1 MDITNWL
8 RQVWAKAASRYK
20 SSSSSSNGLTNVQA
34 SAVKPKM
41 TAEDVIE
48 KFDDGFAS
56 LIERLD
62 VMNENMGC
70 ALEINQ
76 KLVDC
81 LGELPTVLECVP
93 QHTRNSK
100 EALDAALEQIRASND
115 LNAAVAKSIEAIP
128 QETVRQTEAIYDVR
142 ETLVDSL
149 EINKSV
155 RNELGRF
162 NDTISRLESTAAGQ
176 TESIMQMSRTFASSE
191 RYFKYMMDKQ
201 AKRFMWIFI
210 AALSIC
216 MISIFALAGLIV
228 YLLTK

>member
-1 MDITNWL
+1 MDITNWV
-8 RQVWAKAASRYK
+8 RQVWNKAASRCK
-20 SSSSSSNGLTNVQA
+20 SSSSDSNGLTNVQA
-34 SAVKPKM
+34 SAIKPKM

-70 ALEINQ
+70 AIELNQ
-76 KLVDC
+76 KLVNSID
-81 LGELPTVLECVP
+81 ELPKVIDSIP
-93 QHTRNSK
+93 QQTRINR
-100 EALDAALEQIRASND
+100 EALEAALDQIRASND
-115 LNAAVAKSIEAIP
+115 LSMTVAKSIEAIP
-128 QETVRQTEAIYDVR
+128 QETIRQTEALYDVR
-142 ETLVDSL
+142 ETLTDSL

-162 NDTISRLESTAAGQ
+162 NDTISRLESTAASQ

-201 AKRFMWIFI
+201 AKRFLWIFI
-210 AALSIC
+210 SALSVC
-216 MISIFALAGLIV
+216 MISLFALAGLIV